1 MSGLKS
7 LLVRTAFVAT
17 AFVGS
22 VGGGLVL
29 QVSTA
34 SAQALWPGYF
44 VDNIQ
49 SKAVAGT
56 GADAQEIAF
65 RNARL
70 AGLREVSE
78 RMVCAQG
85 QEVLRVPS
93 DADLQAMVQSLELTD
108 QKIIGNSYSGLL
120 NIAFD
125 PAKIKTYFT
134 QQQAA
139 FADGPAMTQL
149 AVPILRMD
157 GGPAMAF
164 DDNPWTQLWSRG
176 PNRTFLQS
184 YDLAGGD
191 EEDQATFDPEL
202 PSNSATLLLMEKYG
216 YTGALVVSADV
227 TTGPEGQAMDL
238 YVEAIRVGQGYGP
251 TRMEVA
257 LVADEDETLESLLRR
272 GGEDIQRQ
280 ASIAYCENVK
290 SEVVPVFTISI
301 VVIGTDLPT
310 WTQIEGLLRE
320 REAIQSVAFVGQ
332 RQGALD
338 ATVTFSGSLSELQQV
353 FGSVNYRLMAYTNQQ
368 AQPDAVQVFFF
379 AQPNFQPLPQNVRI
393 LPMSGI
399 SLSN

>member
-1 MSGLKS
+1 
-7 LLVRTAFVAT
+7 
-17 AFVGS
+17 
-22 VGGGLVL
+22 
-29 QVSTA
+29 
-34 SAQALWPGYF
+34 
-44 VDNIQ
+44 
-49 SKAVAGT
+49 
-56 GADAQEIAF
+56 
-65 RNARL
+65 
-70 AGLREVSE
+70 
-78 RMVCAQG
+78 
-85 QEVLRVPS
+85 
-93 DADLQAMVQSLELTD
+93 
-108 QKIIGNSYSGLL
+108 
-120 NIAFD
+120 
-125 PAKIKTYFT
+125 
-134 QQQAA
+134 
-139 FADGPAMTQL
+139 
-149 AVPILRMD
+149 
-157 GGPAMAF
+157 
-164 DDNPWTQLWSRG
+164 
-176 PNRTFLQS
+176 
-184 YDLAGGD
+184 
-191 EEDQATFDPEL
+191 
-202 PSNSATLLLMEKYG
+202 
-216 YTGALVVSADV
+216 
-227 TTGPEGQAMDL
+227 MDL

-251 TRMEVA
+251 SRMEVA
-257 LVADEDETLESLLRR
+257 LVAEEDETLESLLRR